1 MMACTVYTQYITF
14 YYVTYMLCYFYIYMI
29 YIILYIILYIGEKS
43 IFLVPGDHNSPRPR
57 ETLENVIIFLIH
69 VLQIPD
75 EWLAG
80 NDSIS
85 SSNVYNKLPWYIQ
98 SRSRAVTQSQ
108 SQSIHHP
115 RYIQDTHYVSHITT
129 TLLPLYAFTILIL
142 ILYAISLCI
151 CHPPVDPGP
160 KYRHDPAATG
170 RGKE

>member
-1 MMACTVYTQYITF
+1 M
-14 YYVTYMLCYFYIYMI
+14 
-29 YIILYIILYIGEKS
+29 IGEKS

-85 SSNVYNKLPWYIQ
+85 QSNVYNKLPWYIQ
-98 SRSRAVTQSQ
+98 PRSRAVTQSQ

-115 RYIQDTHYVSHITT
+115 RYIQDTHYVSH
-129 TLLPLYAFTILIL
+129 TLTLTYLAVCLCVYYTLSIPLYMSHPCPYLLSYVYSYTMRYLT
-142 ILYAISLCI
+142 LYPCI
-151 CHPPVDPGP
+151 CRPRPVCPGP
-160 KYRHDPAATG
+160 
-170 RGKE
+170 